1 MNSTNQASHKEK
13 QYNSCLEL
21 KEKQNLTRL
30 GSMSSWAWH
39 DDPKRLTWLL
49 ARYKFVAKMLSG
61 YGSALEIGCADAFA
75 SRIVRQEVKNLSVID
90 FDPLFIDDVNERMDP
105 KWNFSAH
112 VHDILDGPFSSGN
125 FDAAFSLDVIEHIPT
140 QQEHLFVENIRSSLS
155 KNGVL
160 IIGTPSLE
168 SQVHASEHS
177 RLGHVN
183 CKTAPDWHA
192 LLGKYFHNIFN
203 FSMNDELVHTGYHKM
218 AQYLIFLCTNRKD
231 IF

>member
-1 MNSTNQASHKEK
+1 MSSSSESSHKEK

-21 KEKQNLTRL
+21 KAKQDLTRL
-30 GSMSSWAWH
+30 GSMSNWAWH

-61 YGSALEIGCADAFA
+61 YECALEVGCADAFA
-75 SRIVRQEVKNLSVID
+75 SRIVRQEVTNLSVID

-112 VHDILDGPFSSGN
+112 VHDILDGPFQPDY

-140 QQEHLFVENIRSSLS
+140 SQEHTFVENIRSSLNR
-155 KNGVL
+155 NGVL

-168 SQVHASEHS
+168 SQTYASEHS

-183 CKTAPDWHA
+183 CKTAPEWHA
-192 LLGKYFHNIFN
+192 LLNNYFHHVFN